1 MKRLII
7 NADDFGYT
15 EGVVRGIIEL
25 HQRGLISSTSC
36 MTNMPAWPEAAA
48 YLRQHPEL
56 GAGVHL
62 VFNAGRPVLPAE
74 QVPALLG
81 PDGQFLSDG
90 RIVRSLRRGATVQLR
105 AEFRAQIERFIVD
118 VGRPPDHLDNHCA
131 ISYVR
136 PDRSQVTL
144 ELAQEYGLPIR
155 SPFGDDLA
163 EMAPEMSRVW
173 SFPAGLIRWVGSR
186 YRRRVDGAG
195 IQRPNTYLQSFSPE
209 GPRAVPDLLSV
220 LDGARDGWIS
230 ELLTH
235 PGYDGDWRE
244 EELRTLLAPEIAER
258 LAEPDIELVTFAAMA
273 AAERTEL

>member
-90 RIVRSLRRGATVQLR
+90 RIVRSLRRGATAQLR

-155 SPFGDDLA
+155 SPFGDDLE
-163 EMAPEMSRVW
+163 EMAPEISRVW

-258 LAEPDIELVTFAAMA
+258 LAEPDIELVTFAVVA

>member
-1 MKRLII
+1 
-7 NADDFGYT
+7 
-15 EGVVRGIIEL
+15 
-25 HQRGLISSTSC
+25 
-36 MTNMPAWPEAAA
+36 
-48 YLRQHPEL
+48 
-56 GAGVHL
+56 
-62 VFNAGRPVLPAE
+62 
-74 QVPALLG
+74 
-81 PDGQFLSDG
+81 
-90 RIVRSLRRGATVQLR
+90 
-105 AEFRAQIERFIVD
+105 
-118 VGRPPDHLDNHCA
+118 
-131 ISYVR
+131 
-136 PDRSQVTL
+136 
-144 ELAQEYGLPIR
+144 
-155 SPFGDDLA
+155 
-163 EMAPEMSRVW
+163 MAPEMSRVW

-258 LAEPDIELVTFAAMA
+258 LAEPDIELVTFAVVA